1 MARCLTGKR
10 LSPHDVAP
18 MKRNSRSNLPSLAMQ
33 SSYRSDSWDEFGS
46 SESALSIL
54 KRIWEGLQPVG
65 DRPTSVE
72 YIESF
77 ERAIDEADVLLQDIN
92 DDELFGICALDNRRG
107 QSRDDV
113 AEIVMANTGTKNQLL
128 VGAAVA

>member
-1 MARCLTGKR
+1 
-10 LSPHDVAP
+10 
-18 MKRNSRSNLPSLAMQ
+18 MQ